1 LDHAPTRDRR
11 NTPQS
16 ARRIKRVCVI
26 VCCSLPD
33 ETIDRKKEEE
43 KEMKPLKKK
52 YIFPPSFHLLS
63 IGCHRKKINAQ

>member
-1 LDHAPTRDRR
+1 MSYGVPWLPMMMTVLCMDCALIELYMIVFDPYDD
-11 NTPQS
+11 
-16 ARRIKRVCVI
+16 KCVCVI

-52 YIFPPSFHLLS
+52 YIFP
-63 IGCHRKKINAQ
+63 G